1 MIGDNEGDGDSGSTE
16 IAIAKGDGGLLD
28 ITDLG
33 VSQSKEG
40 GRGESPVRRSEA
52 GDIGPEKVSYSAALV
67 DGKLG
72 LDLQPDFVVKEGVA
86 EVSISKEVFADVE
99 PLWKCFVV
107 GYFMNDAP
115 HIGSIHATVNRIWNP
130 PGKKAKID
138 VQFIGKTTV
147 LFRIEDAAVRNR
159 ILNRK
164 FWHIS
169 EVPLMLGEWTPETAH
184 SPPDLSAMPLW
195 VDLLNVPG
203 YLYSKEGLKFLA
215 RTSGKFIKLHP
226 NTERC
231 IRMDVARV
239 LVEVDLTKPL
249 PNKISFQSRE
259 GLPVLVP
266 ISYPWLP
273 PRCLTCSKWG
283 HSATGCRV
291 QRPLPHVQPPT
302 EDATTG
308 CETDI
313 VELEGFSSKDNVESS
328 SSEIV
333 TKLLTELESIS
344 GRENLSSKTPPVEA
358 VDLRNSEQQVEEIKE
373 KEWALVTLKSGGMAS
388 PGKVVKAVQGC
399 TSLNG
404 FQILQ
409 DLREE
414 GEINEDDVD
423 DEDDDESVDEVGAVV
438 VVEEDGARGI
448 GGQDAGN
455 TTVTAAQT
463 EVEEAIGS
471 KIPPKN
477 SSSIRG
483 RGRGSKRLIVSSR
496 GLVHAVV
503 HQQKV
508 QNSSKKASSRKH

>member
-16 IAIAKGDGGLLD
+16 IAIAKGDGGLLE
-28 ITDLG
+28 ITDLD

-52 GDIGPEKVSYSAALV
+52 
-67 DGKLG
+67 
-72 LDLQPDFVVKEGVA
+72 
-86 EVSISKEVFADVE
+86 
-99 PLWKCFVV
+99 
-107 GYFMNDAP
+107 
-115 HIGSIHATVNRIWNP
+115 
-130 PGKKAKID
+130 
-138 VQFIGKTTV
+138 
-147 LFRIEDAAVRNR
+147 
-159 ILNRK
+159 
-164 FWHIS
+164 
-169 EVPLMLGEWTPETAH
+169 
-184 SPPDLSAMPLW
+184 
-195 VDLLNVPG
+195 
-203 YLYSKEGLKFLA
+203 
-215 RTSGKFIKLHP
+215 
-226 NTERC
+226 
-231 IRMDVARV
+231 
-239 LVEVDLTKPL
+239 
-249 PNKISFQSRE
+249 
-259 GLPVLVP
+259 
-266 ISYPWLP
+266 
-273 PRCLTCSKWG
+273 
-283 HSATGCRV
+283 
-291 QRPLPHVQPPT
+291 
-302 EDATTG
+302 DATTG

-313 VELEGFSSKDNVESS
+313 VELEGFSSKDNVERS

-483 RGRGSKRLIVSSR
+483 RGRGSKQHSRATASRMDMNAIREFQDVVEKCDMMDLAQVGPSFTWSNCQNDNPISKKLDRVMINSVWINEFPHSFVTFESGGVSDHMRMHTQLRNVPPVNMKPFKFFNHLTGHPKFLEVVEWVWNESPPLFHSRSALGMFQEKLKALKFDMR
-496 GLVHAVV
+496 GLNRDLYGDLPGRVKLAYEELCAR
-503 HQQKV
+503 QTEAM
-508 QNSSKKASSRKH
+508 QNPQTL